1 MKDCWY
7 RNTKFTNLVCR
18 IISAVTTHTYRVEL
32 YSLENN
38 KKLGNFTTYF
48 HNGDKEWIAYEPS
61 EDLLQEMQK
70 GNGTHRLGFRHKTR

>member
-7 RNTKFTNLVCR
+7 RNTRFTNLVCR
-18 IISAVTTHTYRVEL
+18 IIAAVTEHTYRVEL
-32 YSLENN
+32 YSIEDN

-48 HNGDKEWIAYEPS
+48 YSGDKEWELYEPS

-70 GNGTHRLGFRHKTR
+70 GNGARRFRFRHKT